1 MLTLRTLHLPV
12 SASVFLESLLLKRA
26 GVPPQQLLHFYTAV
40 IRPVLEY
47 ASPVWHYRTT
57 PSTVL
62 NRAQSQHLESIQK
75 RALHIIF
82 NLIRGSNYLICCW
95 FELFRR

>member
-40 IRPVLEY
+40 I
-47 ASPVWHYRTT
+47 
-57 PSTVL
+57 
-62 NRAQSQHLESIQK
+62 
-75 RALHIIF
+75 
-82 NLIRGSNYLICCW
+82 
-95 FELFRR
+95 